1 MYGNH
6 QICLPFQQLFN
17 MADMDQMC
25 LRSEIIA
32 LAEGFVRHFHKPQM
46 VETENQMICFT
57 FYL

>member
-6 QICLPFQQLFN
+6 EIFLTFQQLFN

-32 LAEGFVRHFHKPQM
+32 LAEGFVRHFHKPQV
-46 VETENQMICFT
+46 VETEN
-57 FYL
+57 